1 MAQTDNTR
9 NNAAHRKHRTRRH
22 GTPHPTTLR
31 RSLRREA
38 PSIVGLLVDERDF
51 AAMRRYRTFP
61 FDDHTAY
68 LHQVEGLLKTL
79 AAQGTHATV
88 ALFDPEDYAEFCAE
102 SGIDADTGAGRSR
115 FTAEIA
121 AAGATVTYTGQ
132 RLSDLVPVLV
142 SRAVRRATW
151 EYATLR
157 LTEVGDCA
165 DCGQDI
171 GRAAFD
177 RASHLILRLLETA
190 GPGSHHLVCSVPT
203 DHDQLM
209 AVLHTH
215 RDTTGPARLDGTE
228 GAEFATVLAV
238 AVRALGSHR
247 RDRLP
252 WCAPVRAR
260 PPRRADRLAGGC
272 STAVP
277 MAEPRRWPHRG
288 SRRGLAAFYIAP
300 GHRSCGDR
308 VTAGGRCNCRV
319 CARGD
324 TASRKARRPISTSP
338 SSRTSDSDS
347 AVASRR
353 HVRGKKG
360 DLPAASPRRPGP
372 TPTIPLA
379 AGAPPGL
386 PCSRGARSLRR

>member
-31 RSLRREA
+31 RTLRREA

-215 RDTTGPARLDGTE
+215 RDTTGPARLDSTE

-238 AVRALGSHR
+238 AVALEARAGVVLRTSAPDSP
-247 RDRLP
+247 DRVHG
-252 WCAPVRAR
+252 W
-260 PPRRADRLAGGC
+260 RLADG
-272 STAVP
+272 
-277 MAEPRRWPHRG
+277 
-288 SRRGLAAFYIAP
+288 GLAP
-300 GHRSCGDR
+300 L
-308 VTAGGRCNCRV
+308 TAGEVFNAYCTDADTGEPV
-319 CARGD
+319 PPESGVEYCAGFD
-324 TASRKARRPISTSP
+324 I
-338 SSRTSDSDS
+338 
-347 AVASRR
+347 
-353 HVRGKKG
+353 
-360 DLPAASPRRPGP
+360 
-372 TPTIPLA
+372 
-379 AGAPPGL
+379 GADAPEPHQ
-386 PCSRGARSLRR
+386 